1 MSLVPRLV
9 QPLEQAQD
17 GEKRLPEQALSDFRQ
32 TPAWVLL
39 GEPGAG
45 KSEALMM
52 EAEATGGQ
60 YLSARE
66 LIMATPVPQQW
77 FGKTLY
83 IDALDESRAE
93 GVESLALRIG
103 NQLRHLDCPPFRLAC
118 RAADWYG
125 PSDRADLQHLSPDSK
140 LIALQLCPL
149 SDENIRH
156 ILRSNHGIVDPEG
169 FAEQAERHGIAPLLR
184 NPQTLGLIAKAIR
197 EGHWPENRADVYR
210 LACETL
216 AEENN
221 RRHRDRR
228 RANPIETLA
237 ILQAAGQLF
246 AVLLLAGKSGIA
258 LDQDASNSEFPTLQ
272 QLLPVDTETATKA
285 LQSALFIPAASHDE
299 RMTPCHRSVAE
310 YLAANWLGKRLDDSE
325 LPLGRLLNLLLGCD
339 GGVVADLR
347 GLFAWLAQCS
357 TVARPRLIDI
367 DPLGIVLYGDARPLP
382 PADKRHLLQALHQQA
397 ERFPGFRWHLQHD
410 QEAFSALAD
419 KALAEDFR
427 QILQNPQ
434 RDEATQAHMDC
445 VLDILQYG
453 GAMPALAKPLL
464 AMVKDATLWLRLRKS
479 ALAIWLEQSHSGE
492 AKELLEEIDSGQVED
507 GDDELLGCL
516 LGRLYPTNLEPD
528 ELLRHL
534 HPPKATRLVGS
545 YLVFWDYRMPERV
558 PDHHLPALLE
568 GLSQR
573 QDMFG
578 ETRLDGNLSRAA
590 GQLVARAL
598 EALGD
603 NASDEQLFSWLGAGA
618 DAYGHIRREEQ
629 QQSIIQRWL
638 ESRPERYKAVLR
650 LCIRASTQDH
660 RHYYHARLHLASPP
674 ADLGLWHLQQAAIV
688 QDTIARIH
696 LGEAVQTINLQQ
708 GDQNLSLETLAE
720 WMRHNPERAHWLD
733 TFLVCPIE
741 EWRQEDATRTS
752 QYKRNRLEE
761 RRKRTLDITP
771 YLPAIAAG
779 AAAPYLLDQLAGVW
793 LNHFA
798 DIHGETPSER
808 FANYSDFG
816 DELMPAAES
825 GFRLSL
831 QRDDLPSTDEIIA
844 LGLKKRRHWITKPC
858 LLGLHLL
865 WEEDPLQVQTLPDDL
880 VERLLAFRLN
890 MPFVALDAWL
900 AQTARQRPEL
910 FANLLV
916 RYAGAAFKTG
926 EDSVE
931 LIHLLGKSDDYAQL
945 TALAV
950 PQLLRNFPLRAKKD
964 QLHNLKRLLN
974 TALITTP
981 SALEVLARHK
991 LSLKGMDAAQKTLWF
1006 TVALLLDPEH
1016 QEKALWRHIG
1026 ESPTRASLL
1035 TEFICQSFASKTSR
1049 TPIPAHTLGRLIE
1062 LIAPHA
1068 ELERASGYVTEAR
1081 ERGDQIR
1088 AMINQL
1094 GASVSAEAEQE
1105 LQRLLANPD
1114 LSKLRYTIQ
1123 NTLNQQR
1130 NKRRE
1135 AQFSFLSPEA
1145 VAHVL
1150 TNSAPANVADLA
1162 ALALDHLDEI
1172 AHELRHAND
1181 DGFRH
1186 FWNITQGKP
1195 ISQRDENL
1203 CRDELLQRLRPR
1215 LSAHGVS
1222 IDPEADHA
1230 ADKRADLQLDY
1241 RNQFTLP
1248 IEIKRDC
1255 HPDLWKAL
1263 HNQLIAQYV
1272 NAPKSQGHGIY
1283 LVFWFGDPK
1292 KPMPATLDGGKKP
1305 KSAQELQ
1312 ARLEALLSDEE
1323 RRRVCVR
1330 VLDVSWP
1337 NRVGNAYLR
1346 SQTSKA

>member
-1 MSLVPRLV
+1 
-9 QPLEQAQD
+9 LEPAQD
-17 GEKRLPEQALSDFRQ
+17 GEKRLPEQALSNFRQ

-45 KSEALMM
+45 KSEALKM

-66 LIMATPVPQQW
+66 LITATPVPQQW
-77 FGKTLY
+77 LGKTLY

-93 GVESLALRIG
+93 GVDSLALRIG
-103 NQLRHLDCPPFRLAC
+103 SQLRHLDCPPFRLAC

-125 PSDRADLQHLSPDSK
+125 PSDRTDLQHLSPDGK

-149 SDENIRH
+149 SDENICH
-156 ILRSNHGIVDPEG
+156 ILRSNHGIGDPEE
-169 FAEQAERHGIAPLLR
+169 FAERAERHGIAPLLR

-197 EGHWPENRADVYR
+197 EGHWPKNRADVYR

-221 RRHRDRR
+221 RRHRDMQ

-272 QLLPVDTETATKA
+272 QLLPADTATATKA

-347 GLFAWLAQCS
+347 GLFAWLTQCS

-367 DPLGIVLYGDARPLP
+367 DPLGIVLYGDARPLST
-382 PADKRHLLQALHQQA
+382 ADKRHLLQALHQQA
-397 ERFPGFRWHLQHD
+397 ERFPGFRWYLQHD
-410 QEAFSALAD
+410 QEAFGALAD
-419 KALAEDFR
+419 QALIEDFR
-427 QILQNPQ
+427 QILQDPQ
-434 RDEATQAHMDC
+434 RGEATQALMDC
-445 VLDILQYG
+445 VLDTLRYG
-453 GAMPALAKPLL
+453 GAMAALAELLL
-464 AMVKDATLWLRLRKS
+464 AMAKDATLWLRLRKS
-479 ALAIWLEQSHSGE
+479 ALAIWLELSHSGE
-492 AKELLEEIDSGQVED
+492 AKELLEEIGSGQVED

-534 HPPKATRLVGS
+534 HPPKDTRLVGN
-545 YLVFWDYRMPERV
+545 YLMFWDYRLPEQA
-558 PDHHLPALLE
+558 PIHHLPALLE
-568 GLSQR
+568 ELSQR
-573 QDMFG
+573 RDMFG
-578 ETRLDGNLSRAA
+578 GTRLDGNLSRAT
-590 GQLVARAL
+590 GHLLARAL
-598 EALGD
+598 ETLGD
-603 NASDEQLFSWLGAGA
+603 AASDEQLFTWLGAGA
-618 DAYGHIRREEQ
+618 DAYGRIRREKQ
-629 QQSIIQRWL
+629 QQSIIQQWF
-638 ESRPERYKAVLR
+638 ESRPERYQAVLG
-650 LCIRASTQDH
+650 LCIRASTQGH
-660 RHYYHARLHLASPP
+660 RHYYHARLPHASPP
-674 ADLGLWHLQQAAIV
+674 ADLGLWHLQQAAIAH
-688 QDTIARIH
+688 DAIARIH
-696 LGEAVQTINLQQ
+696 LDEAVQAIELQR
-708 GDQNLSLETLAE
+708 GDQDLSLETLAE
-720 WMRHNPERAHWLD
+720 WMRHNPERAAWLD
-733 TFLVCPIE
+733 KFLVCPIE
-741 EWRQEDATRTS
+741 DWRQEDAARTS
-752 QYKRNRLEE
+752 QYKRKRLEE
-761 RRKRTLDITP
+761 RHKRTLEIAP

-779 AAAPYLLDQLAGVW
+779 TAAAHLLDQLAGVW
-793 LNHFA
+793 LKHFA

-808 FANYSDFG
+808 FANYSALG
-816 DELMPAAES
+816 DKLMQAAES
-825 GFRLSL
+825 GFKLSL
-831 QRDDLPSTDEIIA
+831 QRDDLPSADEIIA
-844 LGLKKRRHWITKPC
+844 LGLKKKRHWINQPC
-858 LLGLHLL
+858 LLGLQLL
-865 WEEDPLQVQTLPDDL
+865 WEEDPQQAQALSDDL

-900 AQTARQRPEL
+900 AQIARQRPEL

-916 RYAGAAFKTG
+916 RYAGTALKAG
-926 EDSVE
+926 ESSVE
-931 LIHLLGKSDDYAQL
+931 LIHLLGKGDDYAQVS
-945 TALAV
+945 ALAI

-964 QLHNLKRLLN
+964 QLHSLKRLLN
-974 TALITTP
+974 TALVTAP
-981 SALEVLARHK
+981 NALEELVRHK
-991 LSLKGMDAAQKTLWF
+991 LSLKGVDAAQKTLWF
-1006 TVALLLDPEH
+1006 ATALLLAPERH
-1016 QEKALWRHIG
+1016 EQALWRHIG
-1026 ESPTRASLL
+1026 KSPTRASLL
-1035 TEFICQSFASKTSR
+1035 AEFICQGFDSRASR
-1049 TPIPAHTLGRLIE
+1049 APIPEHTLGRLIE

-1068 ELERASGYVTEAR
+1068 ELERASGEVTEAW

-1094 GASVSAEAEQE
+1094 GASISAEAEQE

-1114 LSKLRYTIQ
+1114 LNKLRYTIQ
-1123 NTLNQQR
+1123 STLDQQR

-1135 AQFSFLSPEA
+1135 AQFSFLAPEA

-1150 TNSAPANVADLA
+1150 ANRAPANISDLA

-1186 FWNITQGKP
+1186 FWNISQGKP
-1195 ISQRDENL
+1195 VSQRDENL

-1215 LSAHGVS
+1215 LSAQGVS

-1241 RNQFTLP
+1241 RNQFALP
-1248 IEIKRDC
+1248 IEIKRDS
-1255 HPDLWKAL
+1255 HPELWKAL
-1263 HNQLIAQYV
+1263 RNQLMAQYV

-1283 LVFWFGDPK
+1283 LVFWFGDPT

-1312 ARLEALLSDEE
+1312 ARLEVLLNDEE
-1323 RRRVCVR
+1323 RRRVFVR

-1337 NRVGNAYLR
+1337 N
-1346 SQTSKA
+1346 